1 MYKIFEDTKDPVCDE
16 IQISCTSAGIASK
29 ISGECRDRLHKWEVL
44 PEVINPTKL
53 KKSSKGS
60 VEDYKLNFALVE
72 AIQSMGAGGTGDE
85 AIIAHLCLG
94 HSQSFAQYFHKLKN
108 NILGNADETVK
119 NMLLKKLLMKKK
131 MTIGDL
137 SYTDEIISLT
147 LLYGKK

>member
-72 AIQSMGAGGTGDE
+72 AIQSMGAGGTGAE
-85 AIIAHLCLG
+85 AIIAH
-94 HSQSFAQYFHKLKN
+94 F
-108 NILGNADETVK
+108 V
-119 NMLLKKLLMKKK
+119 
-131 MTIGDL
+131 
-137 SYTDEIISLT
+137 
-147 LLYGKK
+147 

>member
-1 MYKIFEDTKDPVCDE
+1 M
-16 IQISCTSAGIASK
+16 
-29 ISGECRDRLHKWEVL
+29 
-44 PEVINPTKL
+44 
-53 KKSSKGS
+53 
-60 VEDYKLNFALVE
+60 VE
-72 AIQSMGAGGTGDE
+72 AIQSMGAIGTGAE
-85 AIIAHLCLG
+85 AIRAHLCLG